1 MVEFCWTLLL
11 IAHLLCVNVA
21 AGGPILC
28 VWLEWRGDALARR
41 AAAYLGRL
49 GLLTLVAGG
58 ALGLVIGWL
67 KWSPAYRDLWTGPL
81 SYKLHWGAAE
91 LVFSL
96 VLALVYWLLVRG
108 KGGNSTGSRI
118 GRGSIALLHG
128 TNLLYHFPPL
138 FAVASKLYET
148 GQTAGETIRGA
159 QFRHLAWAGEAP
171 ALTIHVVLASVAVA
185 GVMLLGLAL
194 RWMRHD
200 ELPADISKVAMWGSR
215 WALGSTLVQLPIG
228 LWTLTVLPADSQSR
242 LLGNQLLGTT
252 LFIAAML
259 AVFWLLR
266 ELADVALGEATRP
279 AMIRTMSA
287 MLVVV
292 GLMTAMQQA
301 VRPMPAASTPHA
313 TTSNTSNSIGE
324 MTWPWKS

>member
-1 MVEFCWTLLL
+1 M
-11 IAHLLCVNVA
+11 NVA

-41 AAAYLGRL
+41 VAAFLGRHGLLALVVGGVL
-49 GLLTLVAGG
+49 GLA
-58 ALGLVIGWL
+58 IGWL

-108 KGGNSTGSRI
+108 KGGNSIGSRI

-138 FAVASKLYET
+138 FAVAGKLYET
-148 GQTAGETIRGA
+148 EQTAGETIRGA
-159 QFRHLAWAGEAP
+159 QFRHLAWSGEAP

-194 RWMRHD
+194 HWMRHD
-200 ELPADISKVAMWGSR
+200 EPPADISKVAVWGSR
-215 WALGSTLVQLPIG
+215 WALGASLVQLPVG
-228 LWTLTVLPADSQSR
+228 LWTLTVLPADSQSG
-242 LLGNQLLGTT
+242 LMGNQLLGTT

-266 ELADVALGEATRP
+266 ELASVALGETTRP

-301 VRPMPAASTPHA
+301 VRPAIPASTTPNA
-313 TTSNTSNSIGE
+313 TTSNTNNSIGE
-324 MTWPWKS
+324 TTWPRKS